1 MKLSFFLFYF
11 NILIIFSFFINI
23 FQFLKS
29 DLSNNKLKTI
39 PDYIGK
45 LTKLDNMWVY
55 TIYKNIFIIKIYTF
69 IV

>member
-45 LTKLDNMWVY
+45 LTKLDNM
-55 TIYKNIFIIKIYTF
+55 
-69 IV
+69 